1 MSNTDGL
8 RQPGAP
14 AMSAAASGYRWV
26 VLATVWFVFLLSF
39 VDRLTWGPAALS
51 VGASLGLPVAALGV
65 FVTAFYIGYVVCNA
79 LGGLASDRLG
89 GRLTLVIS
97 TLLLGVA
104 TFCFGF
110 TRSVSLGLVIQAL
123 MGLAAGAD
131 YASSVKILVA
141 WFDRRSRGMAMGLFM
156 TATSLGV
163 VVTNATVPTLLKSI
177 PWQSVYQVFGGATVA
192 AAILA
197 YALLRDSPVPRD
209 PEGARRMA
217 IGALFRNRD
226 LLFMAAAGFGA
237 LWGTWGFAFWAN
249 TLMVKGHGISA
260 IDAGWIVALFGIAA
274 IIGKPIVG
282 LASDWLGGRRK
293 LLIIECLVLF
303 AIMLVIFGF
312 LETKEQFLIA
322 APLLGIGAFV
332 YSPLTAALVA
342 ELSGAA
348 LAGSAT
354 GLTAALWQLGS
365 VIVPSVVGIVFDA
378 TASFTAALLVLAA
391 GPVFGILCMS
401 MVRER
406 PAA

>member
-1 MSNTDGL
+1 MSNTERL
-8 RQPGAP
+8 VQPAVEP
-14 AMSAAASGYRWV
+14 VPAAASAYRWV
-26 VLATVWFVFLLSF
+26 ILATVWFVFLLSF

-51 VGASLGLPVAALGV
+51 VGGSLGLPVKALGV

-89 GRLTLVIS
+89 GRVTLAVT

-110 TRSVSLGLVIQAL
+110 TRSVAMGLVIQAL

-141 WFDRRSRGMAMGLFM
+141 WFDRRSRGRAMGLFM

-163 VVTNATVPTLLKSI
+163 VVTNATVPRLLTSI
-177 PWQSVYQVFGGATVA
+177 PWQSVYQLAGGLTVV

-197 YALLRDSPVPRD
+197 FALLRDSPAPRVAEAVQAM
-209 PEGARRMA
+209 PV
-217 IGALFRNRD
+217 GALFRNRD

-249 TLMVKGHGISA
+249 TLMVKGHGISPV
-260 IDAGWIVALFGIAA
+260 DAGWIVALFGIAA

-282 LASDWLGGRRK
+282 VVSDWLGGRRK
-293 LLIIECLVLF
+293 LLIIECLALF
-303 AIMLVIFGF
+303 AVMLAIFGF
-312 LETKEQFLIA
+312 LHTKEQFLIA

-342 ELSGAA
+342 EISGAA

-365 VIVPSVVGIVFDA
+365 VIVPSVVGPVFQA
-378 TASFTAALLVLAA
+378 TGSFTAALLVLAA
-391 GPVFGILCMS
+391 GPVLGILCMA